1 MKDVV
6 AWYIFGVP
14 MLGLTRDAVYRAV
27 GCDCMNEDGSILIVA
42 RGLNDTEEYGV
53 KRDVASMNENE
64 NVDQEFAAGT
74 IAASST
80 PIVDTTT
87 SSFLARDDILSTI
100 QIPDI
105 PEGVGKGRMTIRD
118 FSASIDILSPTSA
131 RTKLVANIDPNLQL
145 M

>member
-1 MKDVV
+1 
-6 AWYIFGVP
+6 
-14 MLGLTRDAVYRAV
+14 
-27 GCDCMNEDGSILIVA
+27 
-42 RGLNDTEEYGV
+42 
-53 KRDVASMNENE
+53 MNENE

-74 IAASST
+74 IAAASST
-80 PIVDTTT
+80 PIIDTTT

-105 PEGVGKGRMTIRD
+105 PEGVGRGRMTIRD